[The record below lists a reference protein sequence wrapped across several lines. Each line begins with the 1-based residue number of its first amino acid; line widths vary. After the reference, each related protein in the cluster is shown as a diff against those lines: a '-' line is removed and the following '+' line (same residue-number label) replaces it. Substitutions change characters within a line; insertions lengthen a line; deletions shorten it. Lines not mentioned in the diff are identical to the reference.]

1 MKKIPALDGLRGIAI
16 LLVFAYHYGKGG
28 IFAHSAAAR
37 GLGFLCAFGWSGV
50 DLFFV
55 LSGFLITGILYE
67 TRDYPGYYKK
77 FYARR
82 ALRIFPVYYLF
93 AAIMFMT
100 GVFVTGAHWRWG
112 HLSFLFYVGYPVA
125 LIWPGL
131 ALGVLPL
138 HITHLWSLAV
148 EEQFYMIWPWMVARL
163 RNPLMACLWAIP
175 AALALRCAIVALGGS
190 QDWCYDFIFC
200 RMDALAVG
208 AAIAL
213 LLRQGLK
220 LEKWG
225 GWIVGTAGSGVVAI
239 FVWRGAGA
247 VMATAGFSLVAFAYG
262 GLLLFALAHEK
273 LFALPVLRMFGKYSY
288 GFYLFHFPLTELFE
302 PLKMRLHFAYV
313 PFCLLADLGLAA
325 ASFHLLEQP
334 ILRLKKY
341 FSYGRGVEPLAFQRE
356 VSPHPKDGLQAEA
369 GERLAG

>member
-1 MKKIPALDGLRGIAI
+1 
-16 LLVFAYHYGKGG
+16 
-28 IFAHSAAAR
+28 
-37 GLGFLCAFGWSGV
+37 V

-67 TRDYPGYYKK
+67 TRDDPGYYKK

-93 AAIMFMT
+93 AAIMFLV
-100 GVFVTGAHWRWG
+100 GLWVTGAHWKWG

-163 RNPLMACLWAIP
+163 RNPLVACLWAILLAP
-175 AALALRCAIVALGGS
+175 PLRWALIAAGLPDRGPYALL
-190 QDWCYDFIFC
+190 FC
-200 RMDALAVG
+200 RVDALAIG
-208 AAIAL
+208 GAIAL
-213 LLRQGLK
+213 LLRRGVNLQK
-220 LEKWG
+220 LAPW
-225 GWIVGTAGSGVVAI
+225 VLAFT
-239 FVWRGAGA
+239 
-247 VMATAGFSLVAFAYG
+247 ATAVLSICLLRGTTMHEDVWMMTVGFSLVAFGYG
-262 GLLLFALAHEK
+262 ALLLIAMEHGKF
-273 LFALPVLRMFGKYSY
+273 FSLPVLRLFGKYSY
-288 GFYLFHFPLTELFE
+288 GFYLFHFPLTTLFE
-302 PLKMRLHFAYV
+302 PLKGRLHFAYV

-325 ASFHLLEQP
+325 ASFHLFEQP